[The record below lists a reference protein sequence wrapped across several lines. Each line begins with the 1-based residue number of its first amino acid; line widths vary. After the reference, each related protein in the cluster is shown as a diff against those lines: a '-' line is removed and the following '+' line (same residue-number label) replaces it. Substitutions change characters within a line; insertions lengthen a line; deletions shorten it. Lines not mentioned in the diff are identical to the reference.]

1 MDYASY
7 QSQQAKLEKR
17 RALAQMLQQQGLE
30 GPQGAGMVSG
40 RYVRS
45 GIAAALAPL
54 IQAGIGTYVGSKA
67 DKEAESLNKQQSGD
81 VDKALMAYQNSQ
93 PTDRQASLDAL
104 SSQVAPPQ
112 DRAKLLIAQAMAPK
126 PEMIRDIDP
135 TKYTGA
141 SLQKFSGTRDYGD
154 LVGAPADVSPSS
166 GSMSPLLQAYNVA
179 KTQGYKGSVV
189 EFQKELSTAQANYPY
204 TVADINGVKTLVDRT
219 SGAPVYG
226 PTAAGPALPP
236 AAPNAPAQGA
246 MGPPGGAAA
255 PPPIQYSAPTTG
267 PRTTPL
273 TTLAQEGAAE
283 AELARQKGAG
293 GQLGEAQGK
302 IAGGIQT
309 KGANADTVTGL
320 LDQADSLV
328 KTATGSPIGAGVDV
342 AAGLFGKATEGAK
355 ATAQLKVIQAGLM
368 LNMPRMEGP
377 QSDRDVALYREAAA
391 SVGDSTV
398 PRGIKQ
404 AALKTI
410 RSIQDKYKERA
421 AGAGAPAAVGVPAI
435 GGAPPV
441 KVSTPQE
448 ALALPPGTKFITPDG
463 RVKVR

>member
-1 MDYASY
+1 MDYTAY

-54 IQAGIGTYVGSKA
+54 IQAGIGTYVGGKA
-67 DKEAESLNKQQSGD
+67 DKEADTLNQQQTAD
-81 VDKALMAYQNSQ
+81 VDKALQTYQNSQ

-126 PEMIRDIDP
+126 PELVRDIDP
-135 TKYTGA
+135 TKYTA
-141 SLQKFSGTRDYGD
+141 ESLQKFSTSRNYGD
-154 LVGAPADVSPSS
+154 LVQVPVDQSPS
-166 GSMSPLLQAYNVA
+166 GGNMSPLLQAYNIA
-179 KTQGYKGSVV
+179 KTQGYTGDVLK
-189 EFQKELSTAQANYPY
+189 FQKELSDAQANYPY
-204 TVADINGVKTLVDRT
+204 TIAKINGVDTLVDRSRGT
-219 SGAPVYG
+219 PVYG
-226 PTAAGPALPP
+226 PNGALPSGP
-236 AAPNAPAQGA
+236 LPSALPNPPAQGA
-246 MGPPGGAAA
+246 VAPPGGAPAA
-255 PPPIQYSAPTTG
+255 PPIQYSAPTPG
-267 PRTTPL
+267 ARTQPL
-273 TTLAQEGAAE
+273 TTLAQEAA
-283 AELARQKGAG
+283 AGSELKRQESAG
-293 GQLGEAQGK
+293 GALGKAQGE

-309 KGANADTVTGL
+309 KGANAEVVTGL
-320 LDQADSLV
+320 LDEADKLV
-328 KTATGSPIGAGVDV
+328 TKATGSPLGAGVDV

-355 ATAQLKVIQAGLM
+355 ATSQLKVIQAGLM

-391 SVGDSTV
+391 QVGDSTV
-398 PRGIKQ
+398 PREIKQ

-410 RSIQDKYKERA
+410 RQIQDKYKERA

-435 GGAPPV
+435 GAV
-441 KVSTPQE
+441 KPRTATGPNGQKLILQNGQWVP
-448 ALALPPGTKFITPDG
+448 ANG
-463 RVKVR
+463 